1 MYHSCHPVVISIIV
15 IFITLLVS
23 VKAIVFVSHKPRVI
37 TFDDQ
42 AVVEME
48 VGSTSP
54 EEDGEIVLDS
64 MSQDE
69 DGKTTVGSSP
79 LDADGQTASAPLEQ
93 NEIATNQEAS
103 DQEVTENL
111 VTMTLP
117 GLGETLGEKFSQLDY

>member
-1 MYHSCHPVVISIIV
+1 MSM
-15 IFITLLVS
+15 
-23 VKAIVFVSHKPRVI
+23 
-37 TFDDQ
+37 D
-42 AVVEME
+42 
-48 VGSTSP
+48 
-54 EEDGEIVLDS
+54 EDGEIVLDS

-93 NEIATNQEAS
+93 NEIATNQKAS